1 MTLSVDTEIDPT
13 ADLYGKTV
21 SDLQSDVVIADDA
34 ITGTLAYIS
43 DYTDFSDDTDLQK
56 GNYLALHVTIPDGAT
71 VTVSL
76 GSDSGEVDAD
86 GIVVLRIADKD
97 AQLVITSTVDGETET
112 LTFDLSGLTLESSG
126 G

>member
-13 ADLYGKTV
+13 ADLYGKTA

-56 GNYLALHVTIPDGAT
+56 GNYHALHVNIPDGAT

-112 LTFDLSGLTLESSG
+112 MTFDLSGLTLESSG